1 MSEQVNLNAEN
12 REVEGKSSSR
22 QLRKAGSVPAVI
34 YGGKEEPLRIS
45 ILEKDIAK
53 ASEVPGFT
61 TQILNISI
69 SGKNQNVIV
78 KEIQRHPATQR
89 VLHADLM
96 RVKPDTKISISVPV
110 RFINEDVCVGVKIH
124 GGVISHLINDIDIT
138 CLASNLPEYLEV
150 DVEALDIG
158 DSIFLSALNLPEG
171 VEIPSLAL
179 GEDRD
184 QAVVSV
190 SEAKV
195 LEIEPEVVEPEEGEE
210 GEEGEDTAE
219 SADGEAGTEESE
231 DDSKD
236 SEESS
241 N

>member
-1 MSEQVNLNAEN
+1 MSEQVNLNAET
-12 REVEGKSSSR
+12 RDVEGKSSSR
-22 QLRKAGSVPAVI
+22 QLRRAGSVPAVI
-34 YGGKEEPLRIS
+34 YGGKEDPVRIS

-53 ASEVPGFT
+53 ASEIPGFA

-69 SGKNQNVIV
+69 SGKDQSVIV

-96 RVKPDTKISISVPV
+96 RVDPDTKISISVPV
-110 RFINEDVCVGVKIH
+110 RFINEDSCVGVKMH
-124 GGVISHLINDIDIT
+124 GGVISRLINDIDIT

-150 DVEALDIG
+150 DVENLDIG
-158 DSIFLSALNLPEG
+158 NSIFLSALNLPEG

-190 SEAKV
+190 AEAKV
-195 LEIEPEVVEPEEGEE
+195 LEIEPEIVEPEEGEE
-210 GEEGEDTAE
+210 GEETSEGE
-219 SADGEAGTEESE
+219 GEADSE
-231 DDSKD
+231 DSGGDSGD
-236 SEESS
+236 SEEKSE
-241 N
+241 

>member
-1 MSEQVNLNAEN
+1 MSEHVNLNAEN

-22 QLRKAGSVPAVI
+22 QLRRAGSVPAVI
-34 YGGKEEPLRIS
+34 YGGKKEPLRIS

-53 ASEVPGFT
+53 ASEVPGFA
-61 TQILNISI
+61 TQILSISI
-69 SGKNQNVIV
+69 SGKEQNVIV

-96 RVKPDTKISISVPV
+96 RVDPDTKISISVPV
-110 RFINEDVCVGVKIH
+110 RFINEESCIGVKMH
-124 GGVISHLINDIDIT
+124 GGAISRLINDIDIT
-138 CLASNLPEYLEV
+138 CLASNLPEYIEV
-150 DVEALDIG
+150 DIEALDIG

-190 SEAKV
+190 AEAKI

-210 GEEGEDTAE
+210 GEEGEETSEGAE
-219 SADGEAGTEESE
+219 GEAGAEKS
-231 DDSKD
+231 DGDSQD
-236 SEESS
+236 SEEKSE
-241 N
+241 

>member
-1 MSEQVNLNAEN
+1 MSEQVNLNAES

-22 QLRKAGSVPAVI
+22 QLRRAGSVPAVI

-53 ASEVPGFT
+53 ASEIPGFA
-61 TQILNISI
+61 TQILSISI
-69 SGKNQNVIV
+69 SGKEQNVIV
-78 KEIQRHPATQR
+78 KEIQRHPATER

-96 RVKPDTKISISVPV
+96 RVDPDTKISISVPV
-110 RFINEDVCVGVKIH
+110 RFINEESCVGVKMH
-124 GGVISHLINDIDIT
+124 GGAISRLINDIDIT
-138 CLASNLPEYLEV
+138 CLASNLPEYIEV

-184 QAVVSV
+184 QVVVSV
-190 SEAKV
+190 AEAKI

-210 GEEGEDTAE
+210 GEEGEETSE
-219 SADGEAGTEESE
+219 GEGETDSE
-231 DDSKD
+231 DSGGDSGD
-236 SEESS
+236 SEEKSE
-241 N
+241 

>member
-22 QLRKAGSVPAVI
+22 QLRRAGSVPAVV

-53 ASEVPGFT
+53 ASEIPGFA
-61 TQILNISI
+61 TQILSISI
-69 SGKNQNVIV
+69 SGKEQNVIV
-78 KEIQRHPATQR
+78 KEIQRHPATER

-96 RVKPDTKISISVPV
+96 RVDPDTKISISVPV
-110 RFINEDVCVGVKIH
+110 RFINEESCVGVKMH
-124 GGVISHLINDIDIT
+124 GGAISRLINDIDIT
-138 CLASNLPEYLEV
+138 CLASNLPEYIEV

-190 SEAKV
+190 AEAKI
-195 LEIEPEVVEPEEGEE
+195 LEIEPEIVEPEEGEE
-210 GEEGEDTAE
+210 GEEASEGE
-219 SADGEAGTEESE
+219 GEAVSE
-231 DDSKD
+231 DSGGDSED
-236 SEESS
+236 SEEKSE
-241 N
+241 

>member
-22 QLRKAGSVPAVI
+22 QLRRAGSVPAVI

-45 ILEKDIAK
+45 ILEKDIVK
-53 ASEVPGFT
+53 ASEVPGFA

-69 SGKNQNVIV
+69 SGKDQNVIV
-78 KEIQRHPATQR
+78 KEIQRHPATQK

-96 RVKPDTKISISVPV
+96 RVDPDTKISISVPV
-110 RFINEDVCVGVKIH
+110 RFINEDSCVGVKMH
-124 GGVISHLINDIDIT
+124 GGVVSHLINDIDIT

-190 SEAKV
+190 AEAKV